1 MTKLLQDEAIYA
13 NHRCQ
18 LFAVM
23 SWRRG
28 VMGPSL
34 LPLLQVIASC
44 VLHPDDQYYRP
55 AAPAAAN
62 TPPPPPPS
70 SP

>member
-34 LPLLQVIASC
+34 LPLLQVIAS
-44 VLHPDDQYYRP
+44 LRI
-55 AAPAAAN
+55 
-62 TPPPPPPS
+62 TP
-70 SP
+70 